1 VDVHL
6 QRVRGQEDTLDLKF
20 VLHHGDYIVQ
30 SNGTP
35 EEEFVPDI
43 TVAHRLLK
51 NTAAS
56 QIGSPA
62 YVLFTEAAEAALDLD
77 LDDGIRF
84 TEPIE
89 GAQPINTVAIPLGT

>member
-1 VDVHL
+1 LTWTCTCKACEVKK
-6 QRVRGQEDTLDLKF
+6 TSDLKF

-30 SNGTP
+30 SIGTHV
-35 EEEFVPDI
+35 EVLGPDI

-51 NTAAS
+51 NPAAS

-62 YVLFTEAAEAALDLD
+62 YVLFTEVAEAALD

-84 TEPIE
+84 TEPNE